1 MGFLVLAHPMC
12 NTLQC
17 VMFLLFLP
25 WKPGMREGS
34 AVNTRFF
41 SLRPP
46 AYHTDTCTHPHTLS
60 LSLSPSLPPFL
71 PPSLPPPLPLSL
83 PLSLSPPLSLSLS
96 PSLPPLSLSLSLSL
110 SCAAAISF
118 LEGSS
123 RLMWAGHM
131 PGNHLQSTCSTQ
143 TKPMNSMSHIVAPIT
158 DYL

>member
-60 LSLSPSLPPFL
+60 LSPSLPPFL
-71 PPSLPPPLPLSL
+71 PPSLPLS
-83 PLSLSPPLSLSLS
+83 PSLSPLSPPLSLSLS
-96 PSLPPLSLSLSLSL
+96 LSPPPLSLSFSLSLSL